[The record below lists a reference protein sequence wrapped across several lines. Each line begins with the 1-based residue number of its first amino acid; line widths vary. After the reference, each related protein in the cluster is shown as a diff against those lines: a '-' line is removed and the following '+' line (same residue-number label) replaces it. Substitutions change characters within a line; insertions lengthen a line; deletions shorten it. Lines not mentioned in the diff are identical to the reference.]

1 MTRTPEKLGSLRA
14 RTASRAWC
22 PRTNSADGA
31 RRFANTAAANRAGPA
46 ETRATAAEE
55 PPADEN
61 TPEAATRA
69 ATAHTSPNPAVVCAR
84 ARACVSSRGR
94 KERAAARRATA
105 ASASPAAA
113 HCAGCCRSNA
123 ARRGLIVAA
132 VASGRATRVH
142 VRAPRVHGRA
152 PRVVGL
158 DAATLASARRAV
170 LGKGRGR
177 GRGRGWGSG
186 CVTDRGE
193 SGRSARL
200 EGWRVVGGGGRIA
213 GERRAHAVDRGR
225 TYPSARRR
233 LRSARTSRVS
243 ARRDARG
250 EPRALTREASRTV
263 SGATKGVRSGSRGR
277 GGVACAEYARC
288 SSTRLRERRA
298 RGPRAT
304 RRDV

>member
-69 ATAHTSPNPAVVCAR
+69 ARPTPRRTPRWCAR
-84 ARACVSSRGR
+84 GRGR
-94 KERAAARRATA
+94 AGRAGGGRNARRR
-105 ASASPAAA
+105 
-113 HCAGCCRSNA
+113 GERRRR
-123 ARRGLIVAA
+123 ARRPRRPTARDVVEATPRGEGLIVAA

-200 EGWRVVGGGGRIA
+200 EGWRVVGGGG
-213 GERRAHAVDRGR
+213 AH
-225 TYPSARRR
+225 
-233 LRSARTSRVS
+233 
-243 ARRDARG
+243 
-250 EPRALTREASRTV
+250 
-263 SGATKGVRSGSRGR
+263 R
-277 GGVACAEYARC
+277 GGTA
-288 SSTRLRERRA
+288 RA
-298 RGPRAT
+298 RGRSGAHLSERAAAASLCE
-304 RRDV
+304 DVARFGAP